1 MHKIIFSNN
10 KVFFAL
16 LLLSHFAFSQA
27 YNFRNYSV
35 KDGVAQSQVY
45 SLLQDSRGFLWMG
58 TRGGVI
64 TKLDGVNF
72 KTFREK
78 AAEINTS
85 SKETYHKSTALL
97 VTQERLDLMH

>member
-35 KDGVAQSQVY
+35 KDGVAQSH
-45 SLLQDSRGFLWMG
+45 LLNTKFIKEFVKTDGGYLRMNDGFNVPVSE
-58 TRGGVI
+58 RKKAEVI
-64 TKLDGVNF
+64 KML
-72 KTFREK
+72 E
-78 AAEINTS
+78 E
-85 SKETYHKSTALL
+85 L
-97 VTQERLDLMH
+97 